1 MFTLKAQLGLGAL
14 LVGLAASSQAA
25 VSWNFTSSGN
35 GDRLV
40 STTTGGT
47 YEMLGSDLTSK
58 VKLSAWSA
66 SSTGAIT
73 NTDSILAQNG
83 YGLVIDQDGYTC
95 DATGLCNYG
104 NDGGDAHQI
113 DNGGV
118 KEFVMFDFGSQEFSL
133 DSFNIGFTDS
143 NYDSDVTILAYQ
155 GDAAPANLS
164 SLNLSS
170 LSANG
175 WSVISHHSNPGLGY
189 EAANSNLNNV
199 YSSYWIIGAYMSGV
213 GSGGDTISDTVWDD
227 LKLAGIAGSVKP
239 KTPPPTGEVP
249 LPGTLALMAAGL
261 LLVARRRK

>member
-47 YEMLGSDLTSK
+47 YEMLGSDTTSK

-66 SSTGAIT
+66 NSSG
-73 NTDSILAQNG
+73 SIQNSNSLLAQNG

-95 DATGLCNYG
+95 DANGLCNYG
-104 NDGGDAHQI
+104 NSGGDSHQI
-113 DNGGV
+113 DNGGF
-118 KEFVMFDFGSQEFSL
+118 KEFVMFDFGNQEFSL
-133 DSFNIGFTDS
+133 SNFNIGYTNS
-143 NYDSDVTILAYQ
+143 DSDVTVMAYQ
-155 GDAAPANLS
+155 GSTAPANLS
-164 SLNLSS
+164 TLNLST

-175 WSVISHHSNPGLGY
+175 WSVISHHSNASTGN
-189 EAANSNLNNV
+189 EAVNSNLNNV

-213 GSGGDTISDTVWDD
+213 GSGGDTISDSTWDD
-227 LKLAGIAGSVKP
+227 LKLAGIAGGVKP

-249 LPGTLALMAAGL
+249 LPGTLALVAAGL
-261 LLVARRRK
+261 LLVARRRR